1 MKTNLSAVDTGNPFC
16 AVIVYTDRQYALLG
30 PMDIQVQS
38 VTYFIEVMRM
48 VVMKGSEL
56 KDLKQHFIIMS
67 CFALVFNILAVLN
80 YRKTT

>member
-1 MKTNLSAVDTGNPFC
+1 MFPRLILVIPFVQLLFTPIDSMPYWAQWISRCNP
-16 AVIVYTDRQYALLG
+16 
-30 PMDIQVQS
+30 

-48 VVMKGSEL
+48 VVMKGSAL